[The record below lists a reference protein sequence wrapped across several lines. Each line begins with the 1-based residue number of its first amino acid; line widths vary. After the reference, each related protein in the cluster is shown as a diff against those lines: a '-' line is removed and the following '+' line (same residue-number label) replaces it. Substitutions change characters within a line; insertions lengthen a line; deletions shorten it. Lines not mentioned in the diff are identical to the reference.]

1 MAVDF
6 IKKLRSKARV
16 NTGIQIDKE
25 LMDGV
30 WQDRESWTL
39 TRAPIKLRDDSY
51 DDGRGTVELYGYE
64 FDETQDLRE
73 TRTTLIITTSMDDHK
88 DYTWCIPPSTIE
100 LCWEDEPTEED
111 ASQIY
116 EYDNQI
122 KILSDME
129 LKSFSVNIISR
140 SQVIIDAVYQ
150 YHNEIM

>member
-6 IKKLRSKARV
+6 MKKLRV
-16 NTGIQIDKE
+16 DTGIQIDKE
-25 LMDGV
+25 LMEGV

-39 TRAPIKLRDDSY
+39 TRASIKLRDDSY
-51 DDGRGTVELYGYE
+51 DDGRGIVELYGYE

-73 TRTTLIITTSMDDHK
+73 TRTTLIITTSMADHC
-88 DYTWCIPPSTIE
+88 DYAWCVPPSTIE
-100 LCWEDEPTEED
+100 LHWDDEVMEGD

-116 EYDNQI
+116 EYNDQI